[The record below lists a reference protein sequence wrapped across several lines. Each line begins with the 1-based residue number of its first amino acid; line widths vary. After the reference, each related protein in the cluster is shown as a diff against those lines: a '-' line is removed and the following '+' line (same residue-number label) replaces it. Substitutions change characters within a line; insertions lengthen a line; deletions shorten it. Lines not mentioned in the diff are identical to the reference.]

1 MIWGMRRLPR
11 VITIT
16 ALVATFSLPAACGS
30 GQQEPS
36 PARPA
41 ADRVTWVTGFGAFGR
56 EAYVYVAQEKGFFR
70 EAGIEVAVQ
79 PGKGSGENLAAV
91 LGGRAQFSAVDFT
104 ATLISAAGGKAEG
117 AVTVAALHQRTLAAL
132 MTLEG
137 SGISEPKDLEGRTV
151 ADTASSVIRMMFPS
165 YARLTGVDASK
176 VKWVSLEPAQ
186 LAANLAS
193 GQVDAIGQYVVG
205 QPTVRNAAKGKEVTV
220 LPFGDVIT
228 DLYGSAVTT
237 SSAVATGQPD
247 LVRRFTGALL
257 KGLAYAVEHPQE
269 AAQILVKKQ
278 PAQNAEVAAAE
289 LALMASYVR
298 PADGTPMGTMSRE
311 RVERAIAV
319 LRSAGAFDGELTP
332 ESVVSFDLLPKG

>member
-1 MIWGMRRLPR
+1 MRRLPR
-11 VITIT
+11 VITVT
-16 ALVATFSLPAACGS
+16 VLVATFSLPAACGS
-30 GQQEPS
+30 GQREPS
-36 PARPA
+36 QSRPA

-56 EAYVYVAQEKGFFR
+56 EAYVYVAQEKGFFK

-91 LGGRAQFSAVDFT
+91 LGGRAQFAAVDFT
-104 ATLISAAGGKAEG
+104 ATLISAAAGKAEG

-137 SGISEPKDLEGRTV
+137 SGISRPKDLEGKTV
-151 ADTASSVIRMMFPS
+151 GDAASSVIRMMFPG
-165 YARLTGVDASK
+165 YARLAGVDASK

-205 QPTVRNAAKGKEVTV
+205 RPTVRNAAKGKEVTV
-220 LPFGDVIT
+220 LPFGDVVT

-237 SSAVATGQPD
+237 SKEVASGRPD

-269 AAQILVKKQ
+269 AARILAGKQ

-289 LALMASYVR
+289 LALMAPYVR
-298 PADGTPMGTMSRE
+298 PAGGAPIGTMSRQ

-319 LRSAGAFDGELTP
+319 LRTAGALEKGLTP